1 MTSLH
6 ENCHSGTLF
15 RVDDPKQGRPT
26 LARLDGDNIVAIP
39 GDIPKLHDRHR
50 TGAALPTGRVLDDP
64 DLALLPPVSPS
75 KIVCVGLNYRQHAR
89 EMDKDIPDEPLM
101 FMKPPTAL
109 IGPATPIE
117 LPQSSNEVHHE
128 GELAIVI
135 GQRLKDAD
143 RDEAAAAI
151 FGYTCACDVSAR
163 DIQRREGRYTRGKG
177 FDTFAPV
184 GPSIALAPQF
194 DPAEHELTCH
204 VDGELRQQSTLDDFI
219 FPVDRVVSFISGVM
233 TLLPGDVVFTGTPHG
248 VGPIEAGQSVEV
260 AIDGIG
266 TLKNPVTDR

>member
-1 MTSLH
+1 MTSLS
-6 ENCHSGTLF
+6 EDCHSGTLF

-26 LARLDGDNIVAIP
+26 LARLDGDDIVAIP
-39 GDIPKLHDRHR
+39 GDIEQLHDRHR
-50 TGAALPTGRVLDDP
+50 SGEALPTGRVLDGP
-64 DLALLPPVSPS
+64 DLELLAPVTPS

-109 IGPATPIE
+109 IGPATSIE
-117 LPQSSNEVHHE
+117 LPESSNEVHHE

-135 GQRLKDAD
+135 GDRLKDAD

-194 DPAEHELTCH
+194 DPAQHELTCR

-266 TLKNPVTDR
+266 TLRNPVTHR